1 MPIKADREYRLMP
14 VMAVPEKRELQLI
27 DSDYYV
33 EGFATTFNQ
42 PYRLWSDGNT
52 EYWEQIDARAF
63 DEADMTDVIFLHN
76 HEGICFARNKM
87 RAGVAPTLI
96 LQPQETGL
104 FVAADLGMRE
114 EGRNEYAAITG
125 GLVYQMSFAFSVRAD
140 EWKETTPGTVL
151 RTITE
156 IRKVYDVSSVDM
168 PANPNTVID
177 SATRSAIEGYID
189 GRAQELARAAERDR
203 KRKIIKILSET
214 R

>member
-1 MPIKADREYRLMP
+1 MPIKEDRVYRAMPLMTK
-14 VMAVPEKRELQLI
+14 PEDRALQLI
-27 DSDYYV
+27 DTDYYV

-42 PYRLWSDGNT
+42 PYLLWNDGST

-76 HEGICFARNKM
+76 HEGTCFARNKM

-104 FVAADLGMRE
+104 FVAADLGMRA
-114 EGRNEYAAITG
+114 EGRDEYAAITG
-125 GLVYQMSFAFSVRAD
+125 GLVYQMSFAFTVRAD
-140 EWKETTPGTVL
+140 DWKETTPGTVL

-177 SATRSAIEGYID
+177 TATRSAIEGYID
-189 GRAQELARAAERDR
+189 ARAQEMARAVENER

>member
-1 MPIKADREYRLMP
+1 MPIKADREYRAMPLMTK
-14 VMAVPEKRELQLI
+14 PEERALQLI
-27 DSDYYV
+27 DTDYYV
-33 EGFATTFNQ
+33 EGYATTFNQ
-42 PYRLWSDGNT
+42 PYLLWRDGNV

-63 DEADMTDVIFLHN
+63 DEADLTDVIFLHN

-140 EWKETTPGTVL
+140 EWKETTPGSVL

-177 SATRSAIEGYID
+177 AATRSAIEGYID
-189 GRAQELARAAERDR
+189 GRAQELARAAEIDR
-203 KRKIIKILSET
+203 KRKLIMMLANK
-214 R
+214 

>member
-1 MPIKADREYRLMP
+1 MPIKADREYRAMPLMTK
-14 VMAVPEKRELQLI
+14 PEERALQLI
-27 DSDYYV
+27 DTDYYV

-42 PYRLWSDGNT
+42 PYLLWRDGNV

-140 EWKETTPGTVL
+140 EWKETTPGSVL

-168 PANPNTVID
+168 PDNPNTVID
-177 SATRSAIEGYID
+177 AATRSAIEGYID
-189 GRAQELARAAERDR
+189 GRAQELARAAEKDR
-203 KRKIIKILSET
+203 KRKLIKMLANK
-214 R
+214 

>member
-1 MPIKADREYRLMP
+1 MPIKADREYRAMPLMTK
-14 VMAVPEKRELQLI
+14 PEERALQLI
-27 DSDYYV
+27 DTDYYV
-33 EGFATTFNQ
+33 EGYATTFDQ
-42 PYRLWSDGNT
+42 PYLLWRDGNV

-140 EWKETTPGTVL
+140 KWKETTPGSVL

-177 SATRSAIEGYID
+177 TATRSAIEGYID
-189 GRAQELARAAERDR
+189 GRAQELARAAEIDR
-203 KRKIIKILSET
+203 KRKLIMMLANK
-214 R
+214 

>member
-1 MPIKADREYRLMP
+1 MPIKPDREYRAMPLMTK
-14 VMAVPEKRELQLI
+14 PEERALQLLNT
-27 DSDYYV
+27 DFYV

-42 PYRLWSDGNT
+42 PYLLWSDGNT
-52 EYWEQIDARAF
+52 EYWEQVDARAF
-63 DEADMTDVIFLHN
+63 DDTDMTDVIFLHN

-87 RAGVAPTLI
+87 RAGVDPTLL
-96 LQPQETGL
+96 LQIRETGL

-125 GLVYQMSFAFSVRAD
+125 GLVYQMSFAFSVRGD
-140 EWKETTPGTVL
+140 SWQETTPGTVL
-151 RTITE
+151 RTITD